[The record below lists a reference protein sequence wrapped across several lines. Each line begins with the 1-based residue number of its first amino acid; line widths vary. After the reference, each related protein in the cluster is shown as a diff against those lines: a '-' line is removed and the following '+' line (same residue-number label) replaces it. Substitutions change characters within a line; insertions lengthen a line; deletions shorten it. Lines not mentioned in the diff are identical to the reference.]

1 MKKGDDIIKK
11 ENNSTGE
18 SRFYEKLALTIK
30 SISLQ
35 SKRDIGKILIL
46 GDNLHSIYISMKKIF
61 PNAYY
66 VMTNN
71 SEKFL
76 KQLEEDFDRK
86 TSIKIRQLDIFSGS
100 SLTDFYLEFGKFDL
114 ILLSGIFDDYDMSNR
129 KKKNSIIFLHKNFL
143 NLNGL
148 FGILNGE
155 EVLTQDLL
163 SLLKKI
169 RSFKKVIKTHQKKNM
184 HPKYL
189 IFTKKNRIKLFGD

>member
-1 MKKGDDIIKK
+1 LNTKNEAEIKMIEDMKKGDDIIKK

-114 ILLSGIFDDYDMSNR
+114 ILL
-129 KKKNSIIFLHKNFL
+129 
-143 NLNGL
+143 